1 MDNFFVNNQGSYSQR
16 INNEQSINER
26 NKIVDEFMNYIDNK
40 NNINK
45 NWDDEEEDDFDK
57 IENEYMRKKNE
68 EAKKQY
74 YEDYNKKKENEEIEE
89 KEIIYDKNIRKTNN
103 NFYNNEE
110 NNIKSNFPKQFFPRL
125 YQNPENLYLIEVYK
139 KKGKHKIK
147 KIFERKITEENNK
160 INSINGKDKSKEKQN
175 IRIFKN
181 SKKNNI
187 KPHSLSKNKIK
198 INKGIKED
206 TKNQDENNI
215 SFEENEALFT
225 KYKNIKKGIK
235 SGRPYY
241 TRNNIFDNLQNLNNP
256 SSTFLNNQLSNI
268 IGIQNYERSRLKSDF
283 FLPQIK
289 SFRNENLVNNNTF
302 STFNLKRKKND
313 YLNQKSK
320 SKSKS
325 KTKNLKRN
333 LDDYN
338 SINNKIQFD
347 VILNHFKK
355 V

>member
-1 MDNFFVNNQGSYSQR
+1 MFNNQGNCYIQR
-16 INNEQSINER
+16 INNNQSINER

-40 NNINK
+40 NNINN

-57 IENEYMRKKNE
+57 IEHEYMKKKNE
-68 EAKKQY
+68 EAKIKY
-74 YEDYNKKKENEEIEE
+74 YEDYNKIKENEEIEE
-89 KEIIYDKNIRKTNN
+89 KEIINDKYNRKIEYD
-103 NFYNNEE
+103 FYNNEE

-125 YQNPENLYLIEVYK
+125 YQNPENLYLIEAYK

-147 KIFERKITEENNK
+147 KIFERKIREENNK
-160 INSINGKDKSKEKQN
+160 INSNYDKTKEKQN

-181 SKKNNI
+181 RKKNII
-187 KPHSLSKNKIK
+187 KAHSLSKNKII

-206 TKNQDENNI
+206 KKNQDENNT
-215 SFEENEALFT
+215 SFDENEPLFS
-225 KYKNIKKGIK
+225 KYKNNKKGIK

-241 TRNNIFDNLQNLNNP
+241 KRNNIFNNLQNLNNP
-256 SSTFLNNQLSNI
+256 SSTFWNNQINNI
-268 IGIQNYERSRLKSDF
+268 IGIQNYERTRLKSDY

-302 STFNLKRKKND
+302 TTFKTNN
-313 YLNQKSK
+313 LNQKSK
-320 SKSKS
+320 SKSKN
-325 KTKNLKRN
+325 KNLKKN
-333 LDDYN
+333 FDDYN
-338 SINNKIQFD
+338 IINNKIQFD

>member
-1 MDNFFVNNQGSYSQR
+1 MFNNQGNCFSQR
-16 INNEQSINER
+16 INNNQSINER

-40 NNINK
+40 NNINN

-57 IENEYMRKKNE
+57 IEHEYLKKKNE
-68 EAKKQY
+68 EAKIKY
-74 YEDYNKKKENEEIEE
+74 YEDYNKIKENEEIEE
-89 KEIIYDKNIRKTNN
+89 KEIINDKYNRKIEYD
-103 NFYNNEE
+103 FYNNEE

-125 YQNPENLYLIEVYK
+125 YQNPENLYLIEAYK

-147 KIFERKITEENNK
+147 KIFERKIREENNK
-160 INSINGKDKSKEKQN
+160 INSNYDKTKEKQN

-181 SKKNNI
+181 RKKNII
-187 KPHSLSKNKIK
+187 KAHSLSKNKII

-206 TKNQDENNI
+206 KKNQDENNT
-215 SFEENEALFT
+215 SFDENEPLFS
-225 KYKNIKKGIK
+225 KYKNNKKGIK

-241 TRNNIFDNLQNLNNP
+241 KRNNIFNNLQNLNNP
-256 SSTFLNNQLSNI
+256 SSTFWNNQINNI
-268 IGIQNYERSRLKSDF
+268 IGIQNYERTRLKSDY

-302 STFNLKRKKND
+302 TTFKTNN
-313 YLNQKSK
+313 LNQKSK
-320 SKSKS
+320 SKSKN
-325 KTKNLKRN
+325 KNLKKN
-333 LDDYN
+333 FDDYN
-338 SINNKIQFD
+338 IINNKIQFD

>member
-1 MDNFFVNNQGSYSQR
+1 MFNNQGNCFSQR
-16 INNEQSINER
+16 INNDQSINER

-40 NNINK
+40 NNINN

-57 IENEYMRKKNE
+57 IEHEYMKKKNE
-68 EAKKQY
+68 EAKIKY
-74 YEDYNKKKENEEIEE
+74 YEDYNKIKENEEIEE
-89 KEIIYDKNIRKTNN
+89 KEIINDKYNRKIEYD
-103 NFYNNEE
+103 FYNNEE

-125 YQNPENLYLIEVYK
+125 YQNPENLYLIEAYK

-147 KIFERKITEENNK
+147 KIFERKIREENNK
-160 INSINGKDKSKEKQN
+160 INSNYDKTKEKQN

-181 SKKNNI
+181 RKKNII
-187 KPHSLSKNKIK
+187 KAHSLSKNKII

-206 TKNQDENNI
+206 KKNQDENNT
-215 SFEENEALFT
+215 SFDENEPLFS
-225 KYKNIKKGIK
+225 KYKNNKKGIK

-241 TRNNIFDNLQNLNNP
+241 KRNNIFNNLQNLNNP
-256 SSTFLNNQLSNI
+256 SSTFWNNQINNV
-268 IGIQNYERSRLKSDF
+268 IGIQNYERTRLKSDY

-302 STFNLKRKKND
+302 TTFKTNN
-313 YLNQKSK
+313 LNQKSK
-320 SKSKS
+320 SKSKN
-325 KTKNLKRN
+325 KNLKKN
-333 LDDYN
+333 FDDYN
-338 SINNKIQFD
+338 IINNKIQFD

>member
-1 MDNFFVNNQGSYSQR
+1 MLNNQGNCFSQR
-16 INNEQSINER
+16 INNNQSINER

-57 IENEYMRKKNE
+57 IEHEYLKKKNE
-68 EAKKQY
+68 EAKIKY
-74 YEDYNKKKENEEIEE
+74 YEDYNKIKENEEIEE
-89 KEIIYDKNIRKTNN
+89 KEIINDKYNRKIEYD
-103 NFYNNEE
+103 FYNNEE

-125 YQNPENLYLIEVYK
+125 YQNPENLYLIEAYK
-139 KKGKHKIK
+139 MKGKHKIK
-147 KIFERKITEENNK
+147 KIFERKIREENNK
-160 INSINGKDKSKEKQN
+160 INSNYDKTKEKQN

-181 SKKNNI
+181 RKKNII
-187 KPHSLSKNKIK
+187 KAHSLSKNKII

-206 TKNQDENNI
+206 KKNQDENNT
-215 SFEENEALFT
+215 SFDENEPLFS
-225 KYKNIKKGIK
+225 KYKNNKKGIK
-235 SGRPYY
+235 SGRQYY
-241 TRNNIFDNLQNLNNP
+241 KRNNIFNNLQNLNNP

-302 STFNLKRKKND
+302 TTLKTNN
-313 YLNQKSK
+313 LNQKSK
-320 SKSKS
+320 SKSKN
-325 KTKNLKRN
+325 KNLKKN
-333 LDDYN
+333 FDDYN
-338 SINNKIQFD
+338 IINNKIQFD